1 MSFVRDRKLAA
12 VAAAT
17 LAFRL
22 LFIVWGWTGW
32 HTATSDPSY
41 MMLQWIYAAEG
52 YGLCAGYGYAV
63 PPKTVPSLATLAA
76 SQRITP
82 SAALRIDPS
91 TLVPEM
97 WHPPG
102 MAILNAAVHILTGM
116 RVGLPI
122 QLVGAFFDTIAACLV
137 YWIAA
142 TFLQPKVG
150 FAAGLLYAFYP
161 PQAASATILQSPEG
175 FQSLFVVGCLACV
188 LQMCR
193 SAGKARLAW
202 CAGAGVLLGVG
213 SYLRP
218 DYLLAPVAMGPALW
232 IYTRQFWRSLFGI
245 LAVQLVAL
253 LILLPWAYRNH
264 GLCDRW
270 IFSSTAVG
278 GTLVTGLGEYRNPW
292 GLGGTDGDRWAES
305 RAHGFSSPWSPEA
318 DLYFRE
324 EFWKS
329 ITRSPSGY
337 LVSVVKRLPM
347 TLILPQT
354 FGYDNPN
361 KTQRMG
367 EARKHGR
374 DLFDVIK
381 SQPFY
386 VLAAYWDWL
395 LMGAIGFA
403 SLLCSIFMAMREWRQ
418 FGLILLLLSPHLYS
432 IGTHIL
438 IHSDTRYLLPSMFSF
453 LIGLGYVL
461 SRGWRRSSLT
471 QSAAI

>member
-82 SAALRIDPS
+82 SAAPRIDPS

-150 FAAGLLYAFYP
+150 LPPGFCMRFILHRPPRDDSPKPRGLP
-161 PQAASATILQSPEG
+161 
-175 FQSLFVVGCLACV
+175 VVVRC
-188 LQMCR
+188 
-193 SAGKARLAW
+193 
-202 CAGAGVLLGVG
+202 
-213 SYLRP
+213 
-218 DYLLAPVAMGPALW
+218 
-232 IYTRQFWRSLFGI
+232 
-245 LAVQLVAL
+245 
-253 LILLPWAYRNH
+253 
-264 GLCDRW
+264 
-270 IFSSTAVG
+270 
-278 GTLVTGLGEYRNPW
+278 
-292 GLGGTDGDRWAES
+292 
-305 RAHGFSSPWSPEA
+305 
-318 DLYFRE
+318 
-324 EFWKS
+324 
-329 ITRSPSGY
+329 
-337 LVSVVKRLPM
+337 RLPCVRIADVP
-347 TLILPQT
+347 L
-354 FGYDNPN
+354 
-361 KTQRMG
+361 R
-367 EARKHGR
+367 RKG
-374 DLFDVIK
+374 
-381 SQPFY
+381 Q
-386 VLAAYWDWL
+386 AC
-395 LMGAIGFA
+395 LMRRSWRFA
-403 SLLCSIFMAMREWRQ
+403 GSR
-418 FGLILLLLSPHLYS
+418 
-432 IGTHIL
+432 
-438 IHSDTRYLLPSMFSF
+438 LLPSAGLPPCAGRNGAGIVDIYAPILAIALWHPCRAACGVVDIAALGLSKPWPVRSMDIFVDGCWRHAGHG
-453 LIGLGYVL
+453 IGGISQPLGPWGNRWGSLGGEQSTWFFIAMESGSRSIL
-461 SRGWRRSSLT
+461 SRGILEVNNEKSVWLSCQRRQTPAYDADLAADVWIR
-471 QSAAI
+471 QSEQDATHGRSQKAWERLV